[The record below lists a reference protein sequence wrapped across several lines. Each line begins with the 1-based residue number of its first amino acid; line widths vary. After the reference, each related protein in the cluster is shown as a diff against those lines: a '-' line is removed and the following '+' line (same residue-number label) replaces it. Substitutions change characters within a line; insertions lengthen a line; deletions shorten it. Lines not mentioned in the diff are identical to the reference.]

1 MELSPFLF
9 GLYKFAKYVVYPF
22 TWLFVLLALL
32 TGLAVFPAS
41 PRRLRWVRI
50 LAVST
55 VLLVFLLG
63 NPLVS
68 GALLGLIEEQYPPFD
83 RTTTKRFDAIVVLG
97 GGVASKGTLRPSD
110 QLSDL
115 SMERTICGAELFA
128 QGFAPRLLFTGGDAT
143 IFGHG
148 PKESVEMKRLALR
161 LGVPDKAIIVEDRA
175 RTTYENAV
183 EVKGILGRASILL
196 VTSASH
202 VPRAVGLF
210 RKQGLETTPSPCG
223 YRVKDR
229 PGEGWDVNP
238 FDLLPEVGDLR
249 KSTTAIDEIVGT
261 IVYWASGKL

>member
-9 GLYKFAKYVVYPF
+9 GLYKFVKFAVYPF
-22 TWLFVLLALL
+22 TWMFVLLVIMTILAAL
-32 TGLAVFPAS
+32 PAS
-41 PRRLRWVRI
+41 PRRLQWIRI

-55 VLLVFLLG
+55 VLVVYLLG

-83 RTTTKRFDAIVVLG
+83 RSTTNRFDAIVVLG
-97 GGVASKGTLRPSD
+97 GGVGGKGSLRPSD
-110 QLSDL
+110 QLSGL
-115 SMERTICGAELFA
+115 SMEQTICGAELFA

-148 PKESVEMKRLALR
+148 PKEAVEMKRLALR
-161 LGVPDKAIIVEDRA
+161 LGVPEEAIIVEDRS
-175 RTTYENAV
+175 RTTFENAV
-183 EVKGILGRASILL
+183 EVKGILGRDSILL
-196 VTSASH
+196 VASASH

-238 FDLLPEVGDLR
+238 FDLLPEVGALR